1 MEGPDSF
8 VKCSFV
14 IFPESSPSFSRSQK
28 HRWLLDLLHMSL
40 QIKWLESFR
49 DFEISRIGVSSALS
63 SARPTPYSQF
73 PESVRSTVHDISR
86 SNSSDRVMFHDSRI
100 LTVVFSDLYSLRVS
114 EMSRSHHVSSLMDG
128 PTISRFRDFVS
139 HLFSCALQR
148 TKPPESDGYRSSALN
163 LTDENLLPFLCAP
176 RPF

>member
-1 MEGPDSF
+1 
-8 VKCSFV
+8 V
-14 IFPESSPSFSRSQK
+14 
-28 HRWLLDLLHMSL
+28 
-40 QIKWLESFR
+40 
-49 DFEISRIGVSSALS
+49 ISRFHVSGYQVQSPLLV
-63 SARPTPYSQF
+63 QL
-73 PESVRSTVHDISR
+73 HIL
-86 SNSSDRVMFHDSRI
+86 NSLKASDRRFMIFLDPTAQIESCFHDSRI

-114 EMSRSHHVSSLMDG
+114 EMPRSHHVSSLMDG

-139 HLFSCALQR
+139 QLFSCALQR